1 MGLEGLTMPLPG
13 FLAVLAIVLLAGAG
27 TVWIIAC
34 SGVSPVLIGTLALLG
49 AGFIR
54 MMGRVE

>member
-1 MGLEGLTMPLPG
+1 MPLPG

-27 TVWIIAC
+27 TVWIIA
-34 SGVSPVLIGTLALLG
+34 STGVSPVLIGMLALLG

-54 MMGRVE
+54 MMGHVE

>member
-1 MGLEGLTMPLPG
+1 MPLPG
-13 FLAVLAIVLLAGAG
+13 FLAILAFVLLAGAG
-27 TVWIIAC
+27 TVWLIAC
-34 SGVSPVLIGTLALLG
+34 SSASPVLIGTLALLG